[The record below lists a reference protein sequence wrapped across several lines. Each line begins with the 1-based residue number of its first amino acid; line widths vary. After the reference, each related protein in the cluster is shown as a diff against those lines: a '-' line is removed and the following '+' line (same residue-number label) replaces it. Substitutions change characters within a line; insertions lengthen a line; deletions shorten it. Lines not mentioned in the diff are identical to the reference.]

1 MYQEEIEYQDQL
13 EIKANS
19 DGERIDS
26 WLVSNIEG
34 HTRSYFQKLIDDGL
48 VQVNGKAVRANHKI
62 KAGEIVTVDIP
73 LPESLDIIPQDIPL
87 DIIYEDN
94 DIIVINKARGMVVHP
109 AAGNYEGTLVN
120 ALMYYCKDTLS
131 DINGVVRPGIVH
143 RIDKDTTG
151 LLVVAKNNQA
161 HIQLSQKLKNHE
173 IKRTY
178 LALVEGVIKEN
189 SGKIDAPIGRHPTD
203 RKKMAVELKNGKPAV
218 TYFTV
223 LKRYASTTL
232 VECKLMT
239 GRTHQIRVHMTYIG
253 YPVVGDQLYGR
264 KNNRGIDG
272 QALHA
277 IRLELVHPV
286 TGESMCFEAPLPYDF
301 KDLLDRMEV

>member
-1 MYQEEIEYQDQL
+1 MYQDEIEYLEQL
-13 EIKANS
+13 ELKVYS
-19 DGERIDS
+19 DGERIDI
-26 WLVSNIEG
+26 WLVGNVEG
-34 HTRSYFQKLIDDGL
+34 HTRSFFQKLIEEEM
-48 VQVNGKAVRANHKI
+48 VKVNGKIVRANHKV
-62 KAGEIVTVDIP
+62 KKGEIITVGIP
-73 LPESLDIIPQDIPL
+73 VPEVPDIIPQDIPL
-87 DIIYEDN
+87 KIIYEDN

-131 DINGVVRPGIVH
+131 DINGIIRPGIVH

-161 HIQLSQKLKNHE
+161 HVILSQQLKNHE

-178 LALVEGVIKEN
+178 LALVEGVIQEN
-189 SGKIDAPIGRHPTD
+189 NGKIDAPIGRHRTD
-203 RKKMAVELKNGKPAV
+203 RKKMAVELINGKHAV

-223 LKRYASTTL
+223 IKRFASNTL
-232 VECKLMT
+232 VECRLDT

-253 YPVVGDQLYGR
+253 FPVVGDALYGR
-264 KNNRGIDG
+264 RKNRGIDG

-277 IRLELVHPV
+277 MKLELIHPI
-286 TGESMCFEAPLPYDF
+286 TGENMCFEAPIPSDF
-301 KDLLDRMEV
+301 EDLLNRMEV